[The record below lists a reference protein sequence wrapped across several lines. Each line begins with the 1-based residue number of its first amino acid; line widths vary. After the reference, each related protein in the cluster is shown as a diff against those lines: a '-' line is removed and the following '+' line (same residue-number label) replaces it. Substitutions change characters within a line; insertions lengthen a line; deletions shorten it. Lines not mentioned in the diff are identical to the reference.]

1 MIPCPYCGGSSELR
15 RYQIDAPNCRQSL
28 YRVTCTRCG
37 ASTED
42 SLAKSSV
49 FSKWNRGEVLKMTV
63 IDEKRQRY
71 TEIDGRKL
79 IVDGCCMCPYLEES
93 DDRTTVYC
101 DYPWNGEQITI
112 SAERLKEIRI
122 EDGCPLREVWE

>member
-1 MIPCPYCGGSSELR
+1 MNSCPYCGGSSELR

-63 IDEKRQRY
+63 IVGWWHARLRMRPS
-71 TEIDGRKL
+71 DGGTR
-79 IVDGCCMCPYLEES
+79 GWN
-93 DDRTTVYC
+93 DDLL
-101 DYPWNGEQITI
+101 P
-112 SAERLKEIRI
+112 
-122 EDGCPLREVWE
+122 

>member
-1 MIPCPYCGGSSELR
+1 MIPCPYCGGSPELR
-15 RYQIDAPNCRQSL
+15 LYKTDTPDYRQSVFRIECEL
-28 YRVTCTRCG
+28 CG

-42 SLAKSSV
+42 SLVKSSV
-49 FSKWNRGEVLKMTV
+49 FGKWNRGEVMKMTI
-63 IDEKRQRY
+63 IDESRQRY

-93 DDRTTVYC
+93 DDRTAMYC

-112 SAERLKEIRI
+112 SAEHLKEIRI